1 MARMTLQSIE
11 TQSLPFDGHSTQMP
25 EFDRRST
32 PLPELTDEDIENA
45 IDEIR
50 NAIRKHSKYKETQ

>member
-1 MARMTLQSIE
+1 MRVHGSAAG
-11 TQSLPFDGHSTQMP
+11 DCCTQMP

-50 NAIRKHSKYKETQ
+50 NAIRKNSK